1 MTTEELEKLIKVHG
15 SAIYGFCLHLTQ
27 EQFLADD
34 LYQDTLL
41 KAVEV
46 QHKIEI
52 NDMELD
58 LLSAKNYVI
67 GIAIRLWKKSKS
79 KKYKHR
85 FDVSLDDEQNGVYNG
100 ITDDTDVEMEIEEKE
115 FQEHL
120 RKAVKKLP
128 EKLRIVVYMYYTA
141 EMRVEEI
148 ASELHL
154 PKGTVKSRMHL
165 ARKKIA
171 AEMEVFGYEI

>member
-15 SAIYGFCLHLTQ
+15 PAIYGFCLHLAQ
-27 EQFLADD
+27 EQHLADD

-41 KAVEV
+41 KAVEI

-52 NDMELD
+52 NDIEPD

-85 FDVSLDDEQNGVYNG
+85 FDVSLDDEQSGVCNG
-100 ITDDTDVEMEIEEKE
+100 ITDDMDVEMEIEEKE
-115 FQEHL
+115 FHGHL
-120 RKAVKKLP
+120 RKVVRELP
-128 EKLRIVVYMYYTA
+128 EKLRIVIYMHYA
-141 EMRVEEI
+141 AKMRVEEI
-148 ASELHL
+148 AAELHI
-154 PKGTVKSRMHL
+154 PKGTVKSRMYL
-165 ARKKIA
+165 ARKKIV
-171 AEMEVFGYEI
+171 AEMEMLGYEI